1 MKKIFISTIIIFFF
15 LCAGCVYIPY
25 HAHIHRVP
33 DEKTLASIKE
43 GITSKEE
50 LIMMLGEPDR
60 VKKNEK
66 LFLYWWQEEHGF
78 VGGIG
83 AGGGGGLVIST
94 HSLHI
99 EFDESNIVKK
109 FEIKKKGIFSWGH
122 QIPPDEF
129 FEW

>member
-1 MKKIFISTIIIFFF
+1 MKKIIISAVIIFFF
-15 LCAGCVYIPY
+15 LCAGCFYIPY

-50 LIMMLGEPDR
+50 IIMMLGEPDR
-60 VKKNEK
+60 VRKNEK

-78 VGGIG
+78 VGGY
-83 AGGGGGLVIST
+83 GGGDTVMST
-94 HSLHI
+94 QSLHI
-99 EFDESNIVKK
+99 EFDENNIVKK
-109 FEIKKKGIFSWGH
+109 FEMKKKGIFSWGR